1 MEIRLITHKD
11 DFEKAYNL
19 LNQNEYPLS
28 FYEYTLKHEQHHD
41 AKSSKL
47 IGVFHDS
54 ECLGTISYKIT
65 PCPQLGRILE
75 VKEIH
80 QSNIKGYK
88 ALMDFL
94 DTLAEDEDC
103 HAIKINKNK
112 VDRMSVNIFDKIENY
127 LKRIVQ

>member
-1 MEIRLITHKD
+1 MEIRLITHKE

-19 LNQNEYPLS
+19 LNQNDYPLS

-41 AKSSKL
+41 EQSSKL
-47 IGVFHDS
+47 IGVFQDS
-54 ECLGTISYKIT
+54 ECLGTISYTIT
-65 PCPQLGRILE
+65 PCPHLGRILE
-75 VKEIH
+75 VKETH

-94 DTLAEDEDC
+94 DTLAEEESC

-112 VDRMSVNIFDKIENY
+112 IDRMSVNIFDKIENY